1 LKKTLLLLLS
11 ISVLAGGKVQAQSAD
26 AQALYTTV
34 RQKVFAVKDYTADV
48 ELKIDVTFMRVPKL
62 RGTLYFKSPDKLR
75 LVRKNGLS
83 IMPQRTVNMS
93 LAGLLPAG
101 ETTVIDAG
109 TDVINGSAVRVV
121 KVVPEGDAG
130 DIVLTKLWI
139 DEARKLVMRSETT
152 TRDNGTFLM
161 DLVFGKYAAQSLPDQ
176 MTLNMDV
183 KEYKMP
189 KGVTMDYEGGDKPVV
204 PPKEGKGKR
213 RKGRIQITY
222 DSYQVNTGLS
232 DAIFKEKEK
241 R

>member
-1 LKKTLLLLLS
+1 MKKILLLVV
-11 ISVLAGGKVQAQSAD
+11 SVSFLAGGKVHAQSAD
-26 AQALYTTV
+26 AQALYGLI
-34 RQKVFAVKDYTADV
+34 RQKVFAVKDYTANV

-62 RGTLYFKSPDKLR
+62 RGILYFKSPDKLR

-109 TDVINGSAVRVV
+109 ADVINGSPVRVI

-130 DIVLTKLWI
+130 DIVLTKLWV
-139 DEARKLVMRSETT
+139 DEGRKLVMRSETT

-176 MTLNMDV
+176 MTLQMDV

-189 KGVTMDYEGGDKPVV
+189 KGVTMDYEGGDKPVL
-204 PPKEGKGKR
+204 PAKESKGKR
-213 RKGRIQITY
+213 RKGKIQITY
-222 DSYQVNTGLS
+222 DSYEVNTGLS
-232 DAIFKEKEK
+232 DDIFKEKEK
-241 R
+241 K